1 VLSTRLVAAAQ
12 LMWNRL
18 KPLQLQ
24 FIYRERKLLE
34 VRRRPTEEEEEEDL
48 RLKTRNTTYYQ
59 CLMQKEKKELAANVQ
74 N

>member
-1 VLSTRLVAAAQ
+1 
-12 LMWNRL
+12 M
-18 KPLQLQ
+18 
-24 FIYRERKLLE
+24 LE
-34 VRRRPTEEEEEEDL
+34 VRRRSTEEEDL

>member
-1 VLSTRLVAAAQ
+1 
-12 LMWNRL
+12 
-18 KPLQLQ
+18 
-24 FIYRERKLLE
+24 
-34 VRRRPTEEEEEEDL
+34 VRRRSTEEEDL